1 MRNEKWHDIIRLAL
15 GVVTCGVMPALG
27 AIESFPTGQW
37 DDGATRSSGVVPGG
51 TNDVVIKSGHT
62 VTINANTTNYVH
74 SLIIETN
81 GILTHTANSTTALG
95 ERYKVVLDVAADL
108 TIDLGGAI
116 DVTGKG
122 YAREQGPGRPRGVY
136 GSGGY
141 GGMGGYHSSQ
151 PPYPGPTYGSISAPT
166 NCGSGGRGM
175 SASQAGPGGARSF
188 SASAATPR
196 SMAISAPTMAPKP
209 VASITPDPGGRF
221 S

>member
-1 MRNEKWHDIIRLAL
+1 MSNGKWRDIIWLAL
-15 GVVTCGVMPALG
+15 GVVTCGAMSSLG
-27 AIESFPTGQW
+27 AIESLQTGQW
-37 DDGATRSSGVVPGG
+37 DDGATWSSGEIPG
-51 TNDVVIKSGHT
+51 TTDDVVIKSGHT

-122 YAREQGPGRPRGVY
+122 YAQSQGPGRPSGPY

-141 GGMGGYHSSQ
+141 GGMGLH
-151 PPYPGPTYGSISAPT
+151 AP
-166 NCGSGGRGM
+166 
-175 SASQAGPGGARSF
+175 
-188 SASAATPR
+188 
-196 SMAISAPTMAPKP
+196 
-209 VASITPDPGGRF
+209 
-221 S
+221 